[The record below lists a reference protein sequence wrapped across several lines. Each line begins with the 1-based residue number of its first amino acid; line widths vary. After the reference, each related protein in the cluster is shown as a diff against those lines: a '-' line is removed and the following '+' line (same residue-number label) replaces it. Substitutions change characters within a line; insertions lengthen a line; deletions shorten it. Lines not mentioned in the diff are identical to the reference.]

1 MSSAAT
7 EQGRPIAVS
16 EAFMRDV
23 LGRTWKGNARE
34 LRSYLEQ
41 AVVLSD
47 EGILDLPAQ
56 PKSVERPDPDSGVF
70 VSLQAMIE
78 DTERLQIQRT
88 LGRTRGSV
96 SKPADLLGIS
106 RKPLWEK
113 MKRLRISSNLKDPS
127 DADVT

>member
-1 MSSAAT
+1 
-7 EQGRPIAVS
+7 
-16 EAFMRDV
+16 MRKV

-34 LRSYLEQ
+34 LRSCLEQ

-78 DTERLQIQRT
+78 DIERSQIERT

-96 SKPADLLGIS
+96 SKTADLLGIS